1 MATSTKQRVAWTVA
15 LVLWL
20 CVVWGHSLVPA
31 DESLRESSRFVVLLQ
46 TLVGRYVSLDEHLA
60 TFIVRKTAHF
70 SEYLALMVIA
80 SNWAQS
86 WWDRERS
93 RLATITVWVL
103 VPIIDEI
110 IQHFVPGRDMRLMD
124 VCIDMAGGLVGMALV
139 YGIASLRKR

>member
-80 SNWAQS
+80 SKWAQS

-93 RLATITVWVL
+93 RLATIAVWVL

-139 YGIASLRKR
+139 HGIASLRKR